1 MALIGYARVSK
12 KDQNPDRQIDHLK
25 EYGVPKRNIYVE
37 KYTGT
42 SKDRPMLKKMLE
54 ELEIDDIV
62 VVEDI
67 TRISRSSKDLL
78 SLIEEIKNKGASIK
92 SLKDTWLD
100 TTDSNPYS
108 TFLLTIMSGLS
119 QLERDLISSRTKD
132 GLESARKR
140 GRVGGRPKVNKDNIH
155 RALML
160 YEDKKLSIKDI
171 CTMCGISKNTL
182 YNYVRKEKLLNE
194 SDKQ

>member
-12 KDQNPDRQIDHLK
+12 KDQNPNRQIDHLK
-25 EYGVPKRNIYVE
+25 EYGVTKRNMYVE

-42 SKDRPMLKKMLE
+42 SKDRPILKKMLG
-54 ELEIDDIV
+54 ELDSDDVV

-78 SLIEEIKNKGASIK
+78 SLIEEIKLNGASIK

-119 QLERDLISSRTKD
+119 QLERDLISSRTKE
-132 GLESARKR
+132 GLEAARKR
-140 GRVGGRPKVNKDNIH
+140 GKVGGRPKVDNADIN
-155 RALML
+155 RALIL

-182 YNYVRKEKLLNE
+182 YNYVRKEE
-194 SDKQ
+194 S